1 MLMSI
6 IRMYTDGSCL
16 DNSKC
21 KQGLSFGGYGCHI
34 LYPMNEYEEFS
45 GGIEGSKVTNNVGEL
60 MGYKRG
66 LERCIEVGADDILH
80 VYCDSTYVIN
90 IFTKY
95 IDDWIKYNWKKKTG
109 KEIENLELIQDIY
122 KLIQDSNLVIIYKK
136 VKAHAPEPSK
146 KSPKWYDW
154 HGNDRADII
163 ARDCAQDM
171 KSQAN
176 LSEKENSPKKAKSVN
191 KRSII
196 TDKLL
201 GNTSLE
207 KKIVTL
213 ADDTNNVIDNTK
225 VIKSIRKTKKVR
237 KVKK

>member
-1 MLMSI
+1 MSI

-21 KQGLSFGGYGCHI
+21 KQGLSYGGYGCHI

-60 MGYKRG
+60 MAYKIG
-66 LERCIEVGADDILH
+66 LERCIEVGADDIVH
-80 VYCDSTYVIN
+80 VYSDSTYVIN

-95 IDDWIKYNWKKKTG
+95 VDDWIKYGWKKKTG
-109 KEIENLELIQDIY
+109 KEIENLELIKDIY
-122 KLIQDSNLVIIYKK
+122 ALTQDSGLVLIYKK
-136 VKAHAPEPSK
+136 VKAHAKEPSK
-146 KSPKWYDW
+146 KSPGWYDW

-171 KSQAN
+171 KSKAN
-176 LSEKENSPKKAKSVN
+176 PPPETKAPLPNKRNSITDRLLSGNISTEKRVVIVTDETIPKKPTKTI
-191 KRSII
+191 KR
-196 TDKLL
+196 
-201 GNTSLE
+201 
-207 KKIVTL
+207 
-213 ADDTNNVIDNTK
+213 
-225 VIKSIRKTKKVR
+225 VR